1 MKKKIRLTF
10 KVKKKRS
17 ETLKKCFLTTTKQK
31 KIVIF
36 FDFFWLFRFFG
47 IIFILGKSIFLS
59 KSKKSLKW
67 RKKIRFFSEF
77 FFRDIF
83 PPVNDFLTCILHF
96 MQFQKIS
103 YFCLLPNPSLPY
115 GRLKIVSLPYGRLF
129 PFQTKVSHMRDFLE
143 SLSYE
148 RL

>member
-17 ETLKKCFLTTTKQK
+17 ETLKKCFLTTTKQN

-77 FFRDIF
+77 FFRNIF

-96 MQFQKIS
+96 MQFQKIP
-103 YFCLLPNPSLPY
+103 YFWFCSRFCSNKTSN
-115 GRLKIVSLPYGRLF
+115 KTWVLF
-129 PFQTKVSHMRDFLE
+129 AVLFKQNAYITLWI
-143 SLSYE
+143 
-148 RL
+148 